1 MASMSRA
8 SKVAA
13 AGGVLTFVATAV
25 RARHCRVQSTEESVF
40 RSLNELP
47 DSMHVPV
54 WMVMQFG
61 SLGAVFAAAGAAATL
76 RRPRL
81 ATALA
86 ASGVGI
92 WMGAKA
98 VKHLVGRERPDSYL
112 EQVRIRGRHQSGLG
126 FPSGHAAVA
135 LTLAIVAASKDRP
148 LLTTALFGAA
158 GATATARMY
167 VGAHLPLDVVGGL
180 GLGMATGLAGRA
192 LLRRL
197 VEASG

>member
-1 MASMSRA
+1 MSRV
-8 SKVAA
+8 SKAAA
-13 AGGVLTFVATAV
+13 AGGVVVFAVTAA
-25 RARHCRVQSTEESVF
+25 RARHCRVQSTEETVF
-40 RSLNELP
+40 RSLNDLP
-47 DSMHVPV
+47 DSMQVPV

-61 SLGAVFAAAGAAATL
+61 SLGAVGAAAGAAVVL

-81 ATALA
+81 AAALA

-92 WMGAKA
+92 WAGAKA
-98 VKHLVGRERPDSYL
+98 VKHLIGRERPDSYL
-112 EQVRIRGRHQSGLG
+112 ERVHIRGRRQSGLG

-135 LTLAIVAASKDRP
+135 LTIAIVAASKDRP
-148 LLTTALFGAA
+148 LVTTALFGAA

-167 VGAHLPLDVVGGL
+167 VGAHLPLDVAGGL

-197 VEASG
+197 QEAAG